1 MAATPSAH
9 GGKLASGSKNTADAE
24 IEDMLAKLKA

>member
-1 MAATPSAH
+1 MAEAPSAH
-9 GGKLASGSKNTADAE
+9 TSKLAAGSKNTADAE